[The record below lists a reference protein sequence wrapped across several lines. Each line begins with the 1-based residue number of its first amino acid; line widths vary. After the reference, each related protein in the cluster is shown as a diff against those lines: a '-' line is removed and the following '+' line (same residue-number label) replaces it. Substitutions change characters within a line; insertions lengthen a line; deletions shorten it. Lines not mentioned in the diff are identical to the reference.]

1 MPFSGNKNEKRGV
14 GEGQSLT
21 RSFPKVS
28 GRITPGDTFLRE
40 NNTNG
45 APGVV
50 H

>member
-28 GRITPGDTFLRE
+28 GRITPGDTFSE
-40 NNTNG
+40 KKNTNG

-50 H
+50 Y